1 MLITSSDPLLIYLYK
16 DVLKLENP
24 LYNYL
29 LLIKMG
35 FLILK
40 KFREWQDLQL
50 KNTLN
55 QIIKIW
61 IIYACILQTM
71 QSINKIQIISLIIFK
86 IKKN

>member
-24 LYNYL
+24 LYNYF